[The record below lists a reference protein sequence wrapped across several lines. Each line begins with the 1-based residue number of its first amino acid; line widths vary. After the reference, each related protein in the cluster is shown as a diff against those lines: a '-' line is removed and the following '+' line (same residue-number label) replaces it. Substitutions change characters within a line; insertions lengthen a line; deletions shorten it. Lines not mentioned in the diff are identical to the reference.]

1 MLTYLLRRVAHLIPT
16 LLLISVV
23 VFVLLRLM
31 PGDPAVVLAGQDA
44 SPEIVADIR
53 ARFGLD
59 QPILLQYLVYLR
71 NVLAGDLGRSI
82 RSKQPVT
89 EEVASRL
96 PATLLLGFTSI
107 GLAFIAGLGL
117 GVAAAVRE
125 GRWLDVLLLI
135 LALLGVSAPTFWLGL
150 LLVLVFAV
158 HLAVLPVAGSDGW
171 NYLILPAATLMPNS
185 LAVFARLSRSTLL
198 EVLGEDF
205 IRTAIAKGAKRTGVL
220 WRHAMRNAL
229 IPPVTFAGLE
239 FGRLL
244 GGIIAVETI
253 FAWPGAGKALVDA
266 IAGRDFPMIQGIV
279 LTLALL
285 FAVLNLLVDLLNGLI
300 DPRVRYA

>member
-1 MLTYLLRRVAHLIPT
+1 VLTHLLRRVAYLIPT
-16 LLLISVV
+16 LLLISAV
-23 VFVLLRLM
+23 VFILLRLM

-59 QPILLQYLVYLR
+59 QPILVQYVLYLK

-82 RSKQPVT
+82 RSKQPVA

-135 LALLGVSAPTFWLGL
+135 VALLGVSAPTFWLGL
-150 LLVLVFAV
+150 LLMLVFAV

-205 IRTAIAKGAKRTGVL
+205 IRTAIAKGAKRTDVL

-266 IAGRDFPMIQGIV
+266 IATRDFPMIQGIV
-279 LTLALL
+279 LTFALL
-285 FAVLNLLVDLLNGLI
+285 FAVLNLLVDVLNGLI

>member
-1 MLTYLLRRVAHLIPT
+1 MLTHLLRRVAYLIPT
-16 LLLISVV
+16 LLLISAV
-23 VFVLLRLM
+23 VFILLRLM

-59 QPILLQYLVYLR
+59 QPILVQYVLYLK

-82 RSKQPVT
+82 RSKQPVA

-135 LALLGVSAPTFWLGL
+135 VALLGVSAPTFWLGL
-150 LLVLVFAV
+150 LLMLVFAV

-205 IRTAIAKGAKRTGVL
+205 IRTAIAKGAKRTDVL

-266 IAGRDFPMIQGIV
+266 IATRDFPMIQGIV
-279 LTLALL
+279 LTFALL
-285 FAVLNLLVDLLNGLI
+285 FAVLNLLVDVLNGLI

>member
-1 MLTYLLRRVAHLIPT
+1 MLTHLVRRVAYLIPT
-16 LLLISVV
+16 LLLISAV
-23 VFVLLRLM
+23 VFILLRLM

-59 QPILLQYLVYLR
+59 QPILMQYVVYLK

-82 RSKQPVT
+82 RSKQPVA

-135 LALLGVSAPTFWLGL
+135 VALLGVSAPTFWLGL
-150 LLVLVFAV
+150 LLMLVFAV

-171 NYLILPAATLMPNS
+171 NHLILPAATLMPNS

-205 IRTAIAKGAKRTGVL
+205 IRTAIAKGAKRTDVL

-266 IAGRDFPMIQGIV
+266 IATRDFPMIQGIV
-279 LTLALL
+279 LTFALL
-285 FAVLNLLVDLLNGLI
+285 FAVLNLLVDVLNGLI

>member
-1 MLTYLLRRVAHLIPT
+1 
-16 LLLISVV
+16 
-23 VFVLLRLM
+23 M
-31 PGDPAVVLAGQDA
+31 PGDPAVVLAGQDT

-135 LALLGVSAPTFWLGL
+135 VALLGVSAPTFWLGL
-150 LLVLVFAV
+150 LLMLVFAV

-171 NYLILPAATLMPNS
+171 NHLILPAATLMPNS
-185 LAVFARLSRSTLL
+185 LA
-198 EVLGEDF
+198 
-205 IRTAIAKGAKRTGVL
+205 
-220 WRHAMRNAL
+220 
-229 IPPVTFAGLE
+229 
-239 FGRLL
+239 
-244 GGIIAVETI
+244 I

-266 IAGRDFPMIQGIV
+266 IATRDFPMIQGIV
-279 LTLALL
+279 LTFALL
-285 FAVLNLLVDLLNGLI
+285 FAVLNLLVDVLNGLI

>member
-266 IAGRDFPMIQGIV
+266 IASRDFPMIQGIV

>member
-1 MLTYLLRRVAHLIPT
+1 VLTHLLRRVAYLIPT
-16 LLLISVV
+16 LLLISAV
-23 VFVLLRLM
+23 VFILLRLM

-59 QPILLQYLVYLR
+59 QPILVQYVLYLK

-82 RSKQPVT
+82 RSKQPVA

-135 LALLGVSAPTFWLGL
+135 VALLGVSAPTFWLGL
-150 LLVLVFAV
+150 LLMLVFAV

-171 NYLILPAATLMPNS
+171 NHLILPAATLMPNS

-205 IRTAIAKGAKRTGVL
+205 IRTAIAKGAKRTDVL

-266 IAGRDFPMIQGIV
+266 IATRDFPMIQGIV
-279 LTLALL
+279 LTFALL
-285 FAVLNLLVDLLNGLI
+285 FAVLNLLVDVLNGLI